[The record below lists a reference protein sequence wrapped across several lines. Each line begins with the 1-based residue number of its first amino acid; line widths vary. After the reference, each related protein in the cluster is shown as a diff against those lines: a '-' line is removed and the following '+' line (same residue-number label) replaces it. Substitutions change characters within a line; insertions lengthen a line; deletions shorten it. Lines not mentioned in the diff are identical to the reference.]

1 MAFNI
6 YQASVPVFQRRLTAV
21 IAFIEKAAAHT
32 EAKRI
37 DPSAL
42 LGARLFPDMFP
53 FTRQVQTA
61 TDHAKGATAR
71 LAGLEVPRFP
81 DTEST
86 FDELKDRV
94 GKTLEFIDSVE
105 PSLLDGA
112 EDRDVTLM
120 LGGKERTMK
129 GAFYLL
135 NSAMPNFYF
144 HVTTA
149 YDILRHNGVELGKSD
164 FLGTGTRQRT

>member
-1 MAFNI
+1 MAFSI
-6 YQASVPVFQRRLTAV
+6 YQASVPVFQRRLTALSAV
-21 IAFIEKAAAHT
+21 IDKAAAHA
-32 EAKRI
+32 EARKI
-37 DPSAL
+37 DPAVL
-42 LGARLFPDMFP
+42 VNARLYPDMYP
-53 FTRQVQTA
+53 FSRQVQTA

-71 LAGLEVPRFP
+71 LAGLDVPRYA

-86 FDELKDRV
+86 FDELKARIA
-94 GKTLEFIDSVE
+94 KTLEFIDAVE
-105 PSLLDGA
+105 ASAMDGA

-120 LGGKERTMK
+120 LGGKERTLK

-164 FLGTGTRQRT
+164 FLGSGSRQR